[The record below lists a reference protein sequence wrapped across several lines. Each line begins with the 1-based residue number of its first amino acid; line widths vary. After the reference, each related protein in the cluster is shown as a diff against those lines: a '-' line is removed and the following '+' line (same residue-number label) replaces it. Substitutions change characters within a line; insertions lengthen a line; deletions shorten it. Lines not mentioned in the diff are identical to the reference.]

1 MIISQSP
8 EEIQAAIVLQS
19 KCELIR
25 VALRECHASAE
36 GTEETMK
43 APFSLHI
50 SHNSTAHVVVDG
62 ILRIGVRFQIQGLDS
77 SEPPSQL
84 FGIGCVFDLDYE
96 IKDTSFQPSEA
107 SIVAF
112 KDGNAVFNC
121 WPYTREF
128 VQTMALRMSIN
139 PPVLPFLRI
148 FPKHTQ
154 LNEAATSKATEPK

>member
-1 MIISQSP
+1 MTISQSP
-8 EEIQAAIVLQS
+8 EEIQAAILLQS

-36 GTEETMK
+36 GTEDTMK
-43 APFSLHI
+43 APFGLHI
-50 SHNSTAHVVVDG
+50 SHNSTAHPIVDA

-84 FGIGCVFDLDYE
+84 FGIECVFDLDYQ
-96 IKDTSFQPSEA
+96 IQDRSFQPSEA
-107 SIVAF
+107 SLVAF

-121 WPYTREF
+121 WPYTREL
-128 VQTMALRMSIN
+128 VQSMALRMSIN

-148 FPKHTQ
+148 FPKRIQ
-154 LNEAATSKATEPK
+154 PDEAATPKPVEPK